1 MSPVVL
7 SPFDFFKGISNLI
20 VVIIQVI
27 IGLKLVLKY
36 PKFKDKTFLYMG
48 LSWMLVVTPY
58 LSTVVSFL
66 YTAITGELLSFTI
79 YILLNIVVFP
89 VAVLLWLL
97 GLTNLAF
104 PNQRN
109 LIRILFALYAIV
121 FEVLF
126 FVFLFTLQKEM
137 LGHMTE
143 PFIPQFGPFIIVN
156 YVLMLIILIISGVS
170 FSASSLKSN
179 NEKVALKGKFL
190 LIAFIFLIFGSFFDL
205 VPTPDFVVLI
215 KRIFMIL
222 SSVFFYLGFYLPK
235 FLETRLISE

>member
-1 MSPVVL
+1 
-7 SPFDFFKGISNLI
+7 
-20 VVIIQVI
+20 
-27 IGLKLVLKY
+27 
-36 PKFKDKTFLYMG
+36 
-48 LSWMLVVTPY
+48 MLVVTPY

-66 YTAITGELLSFTI
+66 YTAITGELISFTI

-89 VAVLLWLL
+89 VAGLWLL

-121 FEVLF
+121 FEILF

-156 YVLMLIILIISGVS
+156 YVLMLIILIVSGVS
-170 FSASSLKSN
+170 FSASYLKSSS
-179 NEKVALKGKFL
+179 EKVALKGKFL

-222 SSVFFYLGFYLPK
+222 SSLFFYLGFYLPK

>member
-1 MSPVVL
+1 MSPIVL

-20 VVIIQVI
+20 VVVIQVI

-48 LSWMLVVTPY
+48 ISWMLVVTPY
-58 LSTVVSFL
+58 LSTVVSFF

-121 FEVLF
+121 FEIF
-126 FVFLFTLQKEM
+126 FFIFLFTIQKEM
-137 LGHMTE
+137 LGYMTE

-156 YVLMLIILIISGVS
+156 YVLMLIILIVSGVS
-170 FSASSLKSN
+170 FSASSLKSSS
-179 NEKVALKGKFL
+179 EKVVLKGKFL

-222 SSVFFYLGFYLPK
+222 NSLFFYLGFYLPK